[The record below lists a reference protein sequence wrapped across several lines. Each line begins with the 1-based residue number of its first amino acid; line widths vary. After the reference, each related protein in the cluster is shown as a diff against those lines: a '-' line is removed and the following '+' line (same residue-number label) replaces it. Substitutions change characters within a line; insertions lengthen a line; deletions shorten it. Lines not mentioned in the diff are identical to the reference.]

1 MSVRYDL
8 DLVSLFAKSF
18 SNFVSVSNVYTPEDD
33 IHISVHILVKLITFK
48 SMQNTQN

>member
-1 MSVRYDL
+1 MGVRYDL
-8 DLVSLFAKSF
+8 DLVSFLPRAFL
-18 SNFVSVSNVYTPEDD
+18 NFVSVSNVYTPEDD